1 MEVASLR
8 RQQWTLL
15 SLKPA
20 KLDAACAE
28 AKTAARHS
36 SQAFHGAS
44 SERESLPAE
53 LHFAVELQVQ
63 NLESCVTRIGTHP
76 SPILKCSLAPC
87 SAARHTWQCA
97 VRWAGIDLMNKYNYT
112 LNFCEIHIYAV
123 FPIYVTCCVCCA
135 PESTHTPYHDES
147 SVSPVC
153 LRDPLC
159 M

>member
-97 VRWAGIDLMNKYNYT
+97 VRWAGIDLMHKYKYT
-112 LNFCEIHIYAV
+112 LNFCDSHLCRL
-123 FPIYVTCCVCCA
+123 PHLCDMLCV
-135 PESTHTPYHDES
+135 
-147 SVSPVC
+147 
-153 LRDPLC
+153 LC
-159 M
+159 S